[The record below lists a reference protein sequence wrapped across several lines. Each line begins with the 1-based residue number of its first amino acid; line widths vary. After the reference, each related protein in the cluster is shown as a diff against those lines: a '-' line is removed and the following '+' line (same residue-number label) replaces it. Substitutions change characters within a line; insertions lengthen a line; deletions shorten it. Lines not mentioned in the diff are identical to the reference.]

1 MNSTNEQMVEA
12 QNMAFVMLS
21 LNSLRQPPAHLIT
34 PDALAVLLRERE
46 PTAHDYETVEQ
57 IATEY
62 LRAIDTNAPDYGD
75 SARILREY
83 VSTIVK
89 RAEKAEQQRDQWR
102 ECSEALRLDL
112 EMLGAHTEYTQA
124 EKHFDALKAQEA
136 GK

>member
-1 MNSTNEQMVEA
+1 MNTSTNEQMIEA
-12 QNMAFVMLS
+12 QDEAQS
-21 LNSLRQPPAHLIT
+21 LCVQNDVQIPHLIT
-34 PDALAVLLRERE
+34 PDALAALLRERE

-102 ECSEALRLDL
+102 ELAEELRLDL

-124 EKHFDALKAQEA
+124 EKRFDTLKAQD
-136 GK
+136 KQP